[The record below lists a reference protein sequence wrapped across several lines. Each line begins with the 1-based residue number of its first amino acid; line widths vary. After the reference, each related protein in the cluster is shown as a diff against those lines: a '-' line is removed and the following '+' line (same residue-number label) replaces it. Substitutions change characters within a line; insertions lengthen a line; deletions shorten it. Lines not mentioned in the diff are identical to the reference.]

1 MVVSS
6 AARFLLDTGGFLAA
20 QVGVLQRLADA
31 VGAVAGDAAT
41 KQVYG
46 SSRITGG

>member
-6 AARFLLDTGGFLAA
+6 AAQFLLDIDGFLAA
-20 QVGVLQRLADA
+20 RVRVLWCLADA

-46 SSRITGG
+46 SSRIPGG